1 MFIVIHMWK
10 CRKVR
15 TALPKIHL
23 QKYMVSEA
31 ANYWAKKA
39 VCFNTY
45 MHKKRKTA
53 HTLWWVFIMLVYRNK
68 EKKIH
73 LFWGSSFFFPTFLWY
88 TNWPGCHGNTFHLVL
103 TMNAITNRK
112 WQSPQLHREETCIQI
127 DNIKEIKQQKPFICS
142 INNNSNNDQ
151 INNNS

>member
-68 EKKIH
+68 EKKNPFI
-73 LFWGSSFFFPTFLWY
+73 LGKQFFFPNIPLIHKLTWLSRQHFSSGVDNECYNKQEVTISTAPQRGDLHSNRQY
-88 TNWPGCHGNTFHLVL
+88 QGNKTTKTIHL
-103 TMNAITNRK
+103 
-112 WQSPQLHREETCIQI
+112 
-127 DNIKEIKQQKPFICS
+127 
-142 INNNSNNDQ
+142 
-151 INNNS
+151 